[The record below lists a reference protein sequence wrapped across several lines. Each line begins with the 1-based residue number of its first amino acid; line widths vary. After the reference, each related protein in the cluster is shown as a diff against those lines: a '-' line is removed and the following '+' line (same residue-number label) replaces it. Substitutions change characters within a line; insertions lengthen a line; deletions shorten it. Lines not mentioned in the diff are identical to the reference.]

1 MRVTE
6 GLRMRSF
13 KYESLPSRVVFGAGT
28 FATVGDEVSRLG
40 AQRVM
45 VFAGRPERS
54 LADRLK
60 WQLGPRMVDL
70 FDDVL
75 PHVPLAI
82 AASARARAR
91 DLQADLLL
99 TVGGGSTTGLGKA
112 VALESGAPILAIPTT
127 YAGSEMTPI
136 WGLTEAHR
144 KTTGRDPRVLPRVV
158 VYDPELTLTLP
169 PGLSGA
175 SGMNAMAHCVEAAYA
190 ADCPPM
196 IRIMAE
202 EGIQA
207 LAVALPAVVDEPHDL
222 AARSEAFYG
231 AYLAG
236 CAFAVAGSG
245 LHHKICHVLGGAY
258 NLPHAETH
266 AIVLPHAVA
275 YNAPAMAEAMRRIG
289 DALGADEP
297 ALALYQL
304 AGRLGIPSGLR
315 EIGMAEADL
324 DAATELVLK
333 AIPTNPRP
341 LERGPIRRL
350 LDDAEFGRRPVTHL
364 TPAM

>member
-1 MRVTE
+1 MRAFT
-6 GLRMRSF
+6 
-13 KYESLPSRVVFGAGT
+13 YDSLPSRVVFGAGT
-28 FATVGDEVSRLG
+28 FATVGDEVGRLG

-45 VFAGRPERS
+45 VFAGRPERP
-54 LADRLK
+54 LADRLGR
-60 WQLGPRMVDL
+60 QLGSRMVDL

-75 PHVPLAI
+75 PHVPITI
-82 AASARARAR
+82 AASARARASELR
-91 DLQADLLL
+91 ADLLL

-169 PGLSGA
+169 PALSGA

-190 ADCPPM
+190 TDCPPVT
-196 IRIMAE
+196 RIMAE
-202 EGIQA
+202 EGIRA
-207 LAVALPAVVDEPHDL
+207 LVGALPLVVENPQDL

-231 AYLAG
+231 AYMAG
-236 CAFAVAGSG
+236 CAFAVTGSG

-275 YNAPAMAEAMRRIG
+275 YNAPAMPEAMARIG
-289 DALGADEP
+289 AALGADEP
-297 ALALYQL
+297 AIALYQL
-304 AGRLGIPSGLR
+304 ARRLGIPAGLR

-324 DAATELVLK
+324 DMATELVLR
-333 AIPTNPRP
+333 AIPSNPRP
-341 LERGPIRRL
+341 IERGPIRHL
-350 LDDAEFGRRPVTHL
+350 LDDAEFGRRPVTDL
-364 TPAM
+364 TPAI